1 MTANTIST
9 HVLDT
14 SLGAPA
20 SGVGVVLERIDDDG
34 TASTIAA
41 GETDSDGRLRDL
53 FEAGGSLGE
62 GRYRLTFDTGRYF
75 AGSQRETFF
84 PAVSV
89 DFRIGSG
96 EQHYHIPLL
105 ISPFG
110 YTTYRGS

>member
-1 MTANTIST
+1 MTNTIST

-20 SGVGVVLERIDDDG
+20 TGVRVVLERINGDG
-34 TASTIAA
+34 QPSPVAV

-53 FEAGGSLGE
+53 LDPSSSLGE
-62 GRYRLTFDTGRYF
+62 GRYRLTFETGRYF
-75 AGSQRETFF
+75 EGSQRATFF

-89 DFRIGSG
+89 DFRIESG
-96 EQHYHIPLL
+96 AQHYHVPLL

-110 YTTYRGS
+110 YSTYRGS